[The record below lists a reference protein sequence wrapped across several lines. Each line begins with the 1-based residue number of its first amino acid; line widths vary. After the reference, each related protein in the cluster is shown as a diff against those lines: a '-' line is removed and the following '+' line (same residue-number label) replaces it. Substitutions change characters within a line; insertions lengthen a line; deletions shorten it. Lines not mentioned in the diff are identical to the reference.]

1 MAARQIIH
9 TVFNY
14 TDPVTLLSSKLTKA
28 TFPRKGVIYFTG
40 IVKFG
45 GVNVGVFGFEVSSYG
60 NDGDMIVYSV
70 PGVPIALAS
79 QFGSNWENYMDSI
92 VKHILL

>member
-28 TFPRKGVIYFTG
+28 TFPRKGVVYFTG

-45 GVNVGVFGFEVSSYG
+45 GVNVGVFGFEVSNYG
-60 NDGDMIVYSV
+60 DEGDLVVYDA
-70 PGVPIALAS
+70 PGVSAAIAA

-92 VKHILL
+92 TKTILH